1 MKRLII
7 SIVIVLSISIFFTL
21 GCNKLA
27 IETTIADFETA
38 VNDDNVNDIEDI
50 MSPDSNMYQVGT
62 FQGFLDFFIG
72 SRDVNYTN
80 LDIDIDG
87 SNSRVLADG
96 TYNDGLTPVDVKF
109 RMRKDESDST
119 FFSPSWKVYQYYDW
133 GNFTEP
139 DDAVWQKLKVSSK

>member
-27 IETTIADFETA
+27 IETTIADFEDA
-38 VNDDNVNDIEDI
+38 VNDNNVNDIENI
-50 MSPDSNMYQVGT
+50 MSPDSNFSEAGT
-62 FQGFLDFFIG
+62 FQAFLDYFIG
-72 SRDVNYTN
+72 LRLVNYTN

-87 SNSRVLADG
+87 SNSRVLSDG
-96 TYNDGLTPVDVKF
+96 TYVGLAVDVKF

-119 FFSPSWKVYQYYDW
+119 FFSPSWKVYQYYDY
-133 GNFTEP
+133 GAFTEP

>member
-1 MKRLII
+1 MEKSQL
-7 SIVIVLSISIFFTL
+7 
-21 GCNKLA
+21 
-27 IETTIADFETA
+27 
-38 VNDDNVNDIEDI
+38 
-50 MSPDSNMYQVGT
+50 SPDSNFSEAGT
-62 FQGFLDFFIG
+62 FQAFLDYFIG
-72 SRDVNYTN
+72 LRLVNYTN

-87 SNSRVLADG
+87 SNSRVLSDG
-96 TYNDGLTPVDVKF
+96 TYVGLAVDVKF